1 MVRFKHFV
9 AASAALAT
17 LGTLA
22 ACAPDSGAK
31 NGANGG
37 GVFTTVDA
45 NNPITPG
52 APMNPYSP
60 NGNTFLSYNS
70 MRLGFEKKN
79 PMDANDAFPGL
90 AKSWET
96 KGDTGRAHAA
106 RRQVVRRQAGHRRG
120 HQDVHGHR
128 AHPGHRLGRLGPA
141 E

>member
-1 MVRFKHFV
+1 MSQRN
-9 AASAALAT
+9 SWT
-17 LGTLA
+17 YSWRRSYGLA

-52 APMNPYSP
+52 KPMNPYSP

-90 AKSWET
+90 AKSWEI
-96 KGDTGRAHAA
+96 KGDTLVAHMQPTSASVRPTSPA
-106 RRQVVRRQAGHRRG
+106 GQVA
-120 HQDVHGHR
+120 
-128 AHPGHRLGRLGPA
+128 
-141 E
+141 